1 MVINVLEV
9 FAKDEDARREA
20 RAGWIARGEALELM
34 YSNIDGLQGAEL
46 ETKNFIYDAMIKKVF
61 PLVLAAI

>member
-9 FAKDEDARREA
+9 FAKDENARREA

-34 YSNIDGLQGAEL
+34 YSNIDGLQAAAL
-46 ETKNFIYDAMIKKVF
+46 DTKNFIYDAMIKKVF
-61 PLVLAAI
+61 PLVMAAM

>member
-46 ETKNFIYDAMIKKVF
+46 ETKNLIYDAMFKKVF